1 MDFEVYDYKNESRI
15 NVDNKENGFKQLIK
29 SVNAHNKGSVI
40 LCFEHTGM
48 YSLPLAILLT
58 ERQMPFAMVPGLEIK
73 RSLGIKRGKNDKVD
87 ARDISRYAY
96 LRRDEI
102 KTYQL
107 PSDALLKLKSLL
119 NLRDRMVKQKAG
131 YQASIKEMKRFFADK
146 KTRYWSNLKSK
157 YLKNLIGR

>member
-1 MDFEVYDYKNESRI
+1 MKKIEKFENAVGIDVSKLDLEVYDYKNESRI

-29 SVNAHNKGSVI
+29 SVNAHNKGSFI

-48 YSLPLAILLT
+48 YSLPLAIFLT

-102 KTYQL
+102 NHL
-107 PSDALLKLKSLL
+107 
-119 NLRDRMVKQKAG
+119 MG
-131 YQASIKEMKRFFADK
+131 YI
-146 KTRYWSNLKSK
+146 
-157 YLKNLIGR
+157 

>member
-1 MDFEVYDYKNESRI
+1 MEKFKNAVGIDVSKLDLEVYDYKNESRI

-29 SVNAHNKGSVI
+29 WVNAHNKGSVI
-40 LCFEHTGM
+40 LCFENTGM
-48 YSLPLAILLT
+48 YSLPLAIFLT

-102 KTYQL
+102 NHL
-107 PSDALLKLKSLL
+107 
-119 NLRDRMVKQKAG
+119 MG
-131 YQASIKEMKRFFADK
+131 YI
-146 KTRYWSNLKSK
+146 
-157 YLKNLIGR
+157 